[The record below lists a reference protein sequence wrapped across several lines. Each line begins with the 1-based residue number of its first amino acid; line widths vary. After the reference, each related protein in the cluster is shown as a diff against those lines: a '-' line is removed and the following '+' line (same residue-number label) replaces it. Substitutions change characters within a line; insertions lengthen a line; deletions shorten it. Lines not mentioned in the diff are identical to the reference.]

1 MSKPIV
7 GRGIRGGLEGV
18 GGRSVSSSSDDSSYN
33 SQADMSS
40 TRSSINSPILS
51 RTSVGGGSVAN
62 SMAGSINAVSSA
74 STGLFTNLAMF
85 SPLIIVSS
93 VFVFSVFLSQI
104 QKGLFYIF
112 LVIGITVARVI
123 AVHYFE
129 KVGGQSQGRLKR
141 RDPICDTGNFL
152 PGSNNSSYSSY
163 VLLFTMAYICSP
175 MLVNGNMNYGV
186 LLFFLIY
193 IIFDITIKVKLGCV
207 SGLFGLLGDGMMGLI
222 LGGLISG
229 LMFTFGGKKL
239 LFINDVASD
248 KQVCNMPSK
257 QTFKCAVYKNGEL
270 VGSTTS
276 K

>member
-1 MSKPIV
+1 MSNRRSLIRA
-7 GRGIRGGLEGV
+7 RGPKEL
-18 GGRSVSSSSDDSSYN
+18 GGRDPMVERD
-33 SQADMSS
+33 
-40 TRSSINSPILS
+40 
-51 RTSVGGGSVAN
+51 SVGDEPDSFEGRSFEGGGAG
-62 SMAGSINAVSSA
+62 GSINTISSA
-74 STGLFTNLAMF
+74 SSGLFTNLAMF
-85 SPLIIVSS
+85 SPLIVVSS

-112 LVIGITVARVI
+112 LVIGITVARLI

-129 KVGGQSQGRLKR
+129 KVGGAPPARLKR

-152 PGSNNSSYSSY
+152 PGTSNASYSSY
-163 VLLFTMAYICSP
+163 ILLFTMAYICGP
-175 MLVNGNMNYGV
+175 MLVNSNINYGV

-193 IIFDITIKVKLGCV
+193 IIFDIVIKVKLGCV
-207 SGLFGLLGDGMMGLI
+207 SGLFGLLGDGIMGLI

-229 LMFTFGGKKL
+229 LMFTFGAKKL

-276 K
+276 N

>member
-1 MSKPIV
+1 M
-7 GRGIRGGLEGV
+7 
-18 GGRSVSSSSDDSSYN
+18 
-33 SQADMSS
+33 
-40 TRSSINSPILS
+40 
-51 RTSVGGGSVAN
+51 
-62 SMAGSINAVSSA
+62 
-74 STGLFTNLAMF
+74 
-85 SPLIIVSS
+85 
-93 VFVFSVFLSQI
+93 
-104 QKGLFYIF
+104 
-112 LVIGITVARVI
+112 IGITVARVI

-186 LLFFLIY
+186 LLFFLVY

-276 K
+276 S